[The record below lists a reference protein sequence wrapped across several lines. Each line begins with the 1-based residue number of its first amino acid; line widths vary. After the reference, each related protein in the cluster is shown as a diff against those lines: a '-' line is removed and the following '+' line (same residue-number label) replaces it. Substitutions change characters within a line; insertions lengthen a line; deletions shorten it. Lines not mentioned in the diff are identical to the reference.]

1 MNVRHKGVLHSF
13 SIRNFFHDKVDV
25 RFYFHA
31 KLKHVLGG
39 IS

>member
-13 SIRNFFHDKVDV
+13 SIRNRKFHDKVDV

-31 KLKHVLGG
+31 TT
-39 IS
+39 